1 MNIRNVISVPD
12 EPVQDDFVKSVISNC
27 TTKIILSGLREYN
40 FSVPGMPGA
49 GKTCVLSELIKKLLR
64 ENKKGQNHEPDFMPD
79 PFLRRA
85 SAVRMRRNE
94 FRL

>member
-40 FSVPGMPGA
+40 FQFPECLA
-49 GKTCVLSELIKKLLR
+49 QGKHVFCL
-64 ENKKGQNHEPDFMPD
+64 N
-79 PFLRRA
+79 
-85 SAVRMRRNE
+85 
-94 FRL
+94 